1 MANSELQVAPR
12 SVLGKNVAKL
22 RRDGVTPANVFGN
35 KLESAAV
42 QADTAAVTQLLR
54 GISKN
59 AIINLHI
66 QGEGAPRTV
75 VVRDVTRQP
84 VTGKLLHIDFF
95 QVSMTEKM
103 KADVRVVLTGTSP
116 AVSTYG
122 GVLLQTLD
130 TVAVEALPADI
141 PAEFEVDVSQLT
153 ELEMGVHVRDLSV
166 DASKVTVHSDPDVIV
181 ARVAAPR
188 LATAEEEE
196 AEAAAAA
203 EGAEAPAEGAEAAPA
218 TTEEQPS
225 ES

>member
-1 MANSELQVAPR
+1 MANSELRVTPR
-12 SVLGKNVAKL
+12 SVLGKKVAKL
-22 RRDGVTPANVFGN
+22 RRDGVTPANVFGH

-42 QADTAAVTQLLR
+42 QADTQAVTQLLR

-66 QGEGAPRTV
+66 EGEGASRTV

-153 ELEMGVHVRDLSV
+153 ELEMGIHVRDLAV

-188 LATAEEEE
+188 LATAEED
-196 AEAAAAA
+196 EAAAAA
-203 EGAEAPAEGAEAAPA
+203 EGAEAPAEGGEAAPA
-218 TTEEQPS
+218 ATDEQPA